1 MPSVSLVGERD
12 EAHQKRRRW
21 RYYAAA
27 SAAVTATAALGS
39 VAVDPASS
47 WYRSLDKPAWQPPPQ
62 AFGVVWTP
70 LYISLAVAGGRALGA
85 AQGKDRVRVAASLGT
100 NLALNAAWTWLF
112 FGCRSPRA
120 GLFGT
125 LLLDF
130 SNAEL
135 IHRTWRVDRTAAKML
150 APYALWC
157 AFATGL
163 NGSLAARN
171 R

>member
-1 MPSVSLVGERD
+1 MRLVGERD
-12 EAHQKRRRW
+12 AARQKRRRW
-21 RYYAAA
+21 RYYAAS
-27 SAAVTATAALGS
+27 SAAVTATAVLGS
-39 VAVDPASS
+39 MAVDPVSS
-47 WYRSLDKPAWQPPPQ
+47 WYRALDKPAWQPPPQ

-70 LYISLAVAGGRALGA
+70 LYVSLAVAGGRALSA
-85 AQGKDRVRVAASLGT
+85 AQGEDRAKVAASLGA
-100 NLALNAAWTWLF
+100 NLTLNAAWTWLF

-120 GLFGT
+120 GLVGT

-135 IHRTWRVDRTAAKML
+135 MHRTWRVDRTAAKTL

-157 AFATGL
+157 AFATAL
-163 NGSLAARN
+163 NGALAARN